1 MTRFLKIILFF
12 FFAVFLASTNAHAT
26 IIADNYIGANDH
38 SRGDVIGRTN
48 LFNIS
53 GAEVNL
59 VGNTLTVDIYTK
71 FAGRGDDGLFTGLT
85 GGKGIGYGDLFLANA
100 WDPFGDPKYTGDNH
114 STGTTWTYA
123 VGLGDNRWD
132 STGGSATLYSL
143 TGPDNDTNARLSG
156 DFMTGGTY
164 RNGQEVA
171 VDASLVNVASGNV
184 NPLLNSASWS
194 IQNNDYIRFVM
205 DITGTNLLSGNEIA
219 FHWGQTCQNDVI
231 EGSAP
236 VPEPATILLLGTG
249 LFGLAG
255 VGRKKIK
262 KTRDN

>member
-1 MTRFLKIILFF
+1 MSRFLKIILFF
-12 FFAVFLASTNAHAT
+12 FFAVFLASANAHAT
-26 IIADNYIGANDH
+26 NILDSYVGADHHGH
-38 SRGDVIGRTN
+38 GDVIGKTY
-48 LFNIS
+48 LFDIS
-53 GAEVNL
+53 QAKVNR
-59 VGNTLTVDIYTK
+59 VGNTLTIDIFTK

-123 VGLGDNRWD
+123 VGLGNDRWD

-143 TGPDNDTNARLSG
+143 NSGNNNADTLLSD

-171 VDASLVNVASGNV
+171 VDTLNGNV
-184 NPLLNSASWS
+184 TALSSALWS
-194 IQNNDYIRFVM
+194 IDNDSIKFIM
-205 DITGTNLLSGNEIA
+205 DISGTNLLSGNGIA

-231 EGSAP
+231 EGSAHAA
-236 VPEPATILLLGTG
+236 PEPATILLLGTG

-262 KTRDN
+262 KDQDN

>member
-1 MTRFLKIILFF
+1 MTRFLKITLVF
-12 FFAVFLASTNAHAT
+12 FFAVFLASANAHAT
-26 IIADNYIGANDH
+26 NIFDNYIGYNH
-38 SRGDVIGRTN
+38 HGHGDVIGSSD

-53 GAEVNL
+53 RAEVNL
-59 VGNTLTVDIYTK
+59 VSNTLTVDIYTE
-71 FAGRGDDGLFTGLT
+71 FAGKAGPGLYPWLT
-85 GGKGIGYGDLFLANA
+85 NDKGIGYGDLFLASA
-100 WDPFGDPKYTGDNH
+100 WSPYGSAPYLDDDH
-114 STGTTWTYA
+114 STGTVWTYA
-123 VGLGDNRWD
+123 VGLGGNRWD

-143 TGPDNDTNARLSG
+143 NSGNNNADADLSD

-171 VDASLVNVASGNV
+171 VDTRDGNV
-184 NPLLNSASWS
+184 TALSSALWS
-194 IQNNDYIRFVM
+194 IDNDSIQFVL
-205 DITGTNLLSGNEIA
+205 DITGTDLLSGNEIA
-219 FHWGQTCQNDVI
+219 FHWGPTCQNDVI
-231 EGSAP
+231 EGSSP

>member
-100 WDPFGDPKYTGDNH
+100 WSPYGSNPYVHDDH
-114 STGTTWTYA
+114 SNGTTWTYA

-143 TGPDNDTNARLSG
+143 NSGNNNTDALLSD
-156 DFMTGGTY
+156 DFITGGTY

-171 VDASLVNVASGNV
+171 VDTRDGNV
-184 NPLLNSASWS
+184 TALSSALWS
-194 IQNNDYIRFVM
+194 IDNDYIRFVM
-205 DITGTNLLSGNEIA
+205 DITGTDLLSGNEIA

-231 EGSAP
+231 EGSSP

-262 KTRDN
+262 KDQDN

>member
-1 MTRFLKIILFF
+1 MTRFFKIITFF
-12 FFAVFLASTNAHAT
+12 FFAVFLVSANVHAT
-26 IIADNYIGANDH
+26 FIADNYVGADDH
-38 SRGDVIGRTN
+38 SCGDVIGRTDY
-48 LFNIS
+48 FDIS
-53 GAEVNL
+53 HAEVSL
-59 VGNTLTVDIYTK
+59 IGNTLTVNIYTA
-71 FAGRGDDGLFTGLT
+71 FAGRGDNRHFSSYTESDN
-85 GGKGIGYGDLFLANA
+85 GIGYGDLFLANT
-100 WDPFGDPKYTGDNH
+100 WSPYGSTPYVHDDH

-143 TGPDNDTNARLSG
+143 TGGDNDTNARLSD
-156 DFMTGGTY
+156 DFMNRGTY

-171 VDASLVNVASGNV
+171 VDAFSNTVT
-184 NPLLNSASWS
+184 PLSNSAFWNINSDS
-194 IQNNDYIRFVM
+194 IQFIL
-205 DITGTNLLSGNEIA
+205 DITGTDLLSGNEIA

-231 EGSAP
+231 EGSSP

-262 KTRDN
+262 KTQDN

>member
-12 FFAVFLASTNAHAT
+12 AVFLASANVHAT
-26 IIADNYIGANDH
+26 IIADNYVGANDH
-38 SRGDVIGRTN
+38 SRGDVIGNRDD
-48 LFNIS
+48 FDIS
-53 GAEVNL
+53 GAEVSL
-59 VGNTLTVDIYTK
+59 VGNMLTVDIYTA
-71 FAGRGDDGLFTGLT
+71 FAGKGDDGLYSRLT
-85 GGKGIGYGDLFLANA
+85 KDGNGIGYGDLFLASSWSPHVSASYVN
-100 WDPFGDPKYTGDNH
+100 DNH
-114 STGTTWTYA
+114 ATGTLWTYA
-123 VGLGDNRWD
+123 LAIDNRWWD
-132 STGGSATLYSL
+132 GIDDTKGGSATLYSL
-143 TGPDNDTNARLSG
+143 TGKDNNANALLSD
-156 DFMTGGTY
+156 DFMKQRRGIF

-171 VDASLVNVASGNV
+171 VDASSGTV
-184 NPLLNSASWS
+184 TALSNSASWS
-194 IQNNDYIRFVM
+194 INSDSIQFIL
-205 DITGTNLLSGNEIA
+205 DITETNLLAGNEIA

>member
-1 MTRFLKIILFF
+1 MAKFLKFLLFF
-12 FFAVFLASTNAHAT
+12 FLATFLASTNVHAT
-26 IIADNYIGANDH
+26 FIADNYVGADAH
-38 SRGDVIGRTN
+38 GHGDVIGRTN
-48 LFNIS
+48 LFGIS

-59 VGNTLTVDIYTK
+59 VGNTLTIDIYTN
-71 FAGRGDDGLFTGLT
+71 FAGKAGPTIFPNYTDDY
-85 GGKGIGYGDLFLANA
+85 GIGYGDLFLTNA
-100 WDPFGDPKYTGDNH
+100 WDPFGSPKYSGDAH
-114 STGTTWTYA
+114 SNGTTWTYA
-123 VGLGDNRWD
+123 VGLGENRWD
-132 STGGSATLYSL
+132 STGGEAKLYSL
-143 TGPDNDTNARLSG
+143 NSGNNSIDALLSD

-171 VDASLVNVASGNV
+171 VNTISGDVTDLKPAYWNI
-184 NPLLNSASWS
+184 NSDS
-194 IQNNDYIRFVM
+194 IQFIL
-205 DITGTNLLSGNEIA
+205 DISGTNLLSGNGIA

-262 KTRDN
+262 KDPDN